1 MDVSPGNSDMT
12 MDENLE
18 SDLGLQMLEQ
28 RLRHERPEASAVLI
42 QAISPAARP
51 ATAAARTPKASR
63 RQLAFAATLTTTLA
77 IALAAVGGVSYAAN
91 AVTHAAAVAKS
102 VVVTHVHVVG
112 KGMTAGGDQ
121 YRPGFGFGDPNH
133 NHTGPPGLSNGKKGE
148 KAPPTQVAP
157 TSDHK
162 AIMAKGQITVDEQ
175 AALYFSV
182 LDSAG
187 NQLLL
192 TQKGT
197 RIGGTVDGPQ
207 AKTIHYVM
215 LVPRTIPVQIRVPAN
230 LLTKGETYRI
240 RVIAVDAQGN
250 KTRGY
255 ISFTA

>member
-1 MDVSPGNSDMT
+1 MRRRDNTPT
-12 MDENLE
+12 HDEA
-18 SDLGLQMLEQ
+18 DFGLQLLEDE
-28 RLRHERPEASAVLI
+28 LRTGRPVASARLVASIADGLD
-42 QAISPAARP
+42 PRRP
-51 ATAAARTPKASR
+51 PKTSR
-63 RQLAFAATLTTTLA
+63 RQLAFAAALTATLA
-77 IALAAVGGVSYAAN
+77 SALASVGGVSYAAN
-91 AVTHAAAVAKS
+91 AVTHAAAAAKS
-102 VVVTHVHVVG
+102 IVVTHVHVVAESG
-112 KGMTAGGDQ
+112 TAGGDQ

-133 NHTGPPGLSNGKKGE
+133 NHTGPPGVTNGKKGE

-162 AIMAKGQITVDEQ
+162 AILAAGQISVDEQ

-197 RIGGTVDGPQ
+197 KIGGNVEGPQ
-207 AKTIHYVM
+207 VKTIHYVM

-240 RVIAVDAQGN
+240 RIIAVDAQGN
-250 KTRGY
+250 KTTSF